1 VRWLDRAPVRLSCR
15 KKVLEHHGEEMGNSF
30 CSPRGDSGSC
40 KGECDG
46 GAASLGLRWCLVVLG
61 HRDEVM
67 WRRRDLLL
75 LDVGSGD
82 SGTACSDKSGR
93 KLGLRWRKRAKGA
106 VLASIY
112 RGRSLGGRRA
122 TS

>member
-15 KKVLEHHGEEMGNSF
+15 KKVLEHHREEMGNSF

-40 KGECDG
+40 KGE
-46 GAASLGLRWCLVVLG
+46 CLVVLG

-82 SGTACSDKSGR
+82 SGTACSDKGGR